1 MQDTKKTNTDKTTIG
16 LLIKAKL
23 RERKQSV
30 VWLAG
35 QLGCSRTNV
44 YKIFGK
50 KSIDT
55 DELMKIS
62 RILNFDF
69 FKLYSRP
76 LKSPFWGDVVLTQYL
91 ANFLKHATKSFH
103 GSFEV
108 IDRSHQKNVHS
119 ISRHTLIKVAA

>member
-44 YKIFGK
+44 YKNIWK
-50 KSIDT
+50 KVD
-55 DELMKIS
+55 
-62 RILNFDF
+62 
-69 FKLYSRP
+69 
-76 LKSPFWGDVVLTQYL
+76 
-91 ANFLKHATKSFH
+91 
-103 GSFEV
+103 
-108 IDRSHQKNVHS
+108 
-119 ISRHTLIKVAA
+119 

>member
-69 FKLYSRP
+69 FKLYSDK
-76 LKSPFWGDVVLTQYL
+76 LKYG
-91 ANFLKHATKSFH
+91 
-103 GSFEV
+103 
-108 IDRSHQKNVHS
+108 
-119 ISRHTLIKVAA
+119 

>member
-69 FKLYSRP
+69 FKRQAQKRIKKDFL
-76 LKSPFWGDVVLTQYL
+76 
-91 ANFLKHATKSFH
+91 NFQINKTDTRWALLLDAGAPIALFQI
-103 GSFEV
+103 G
-108 IDRSHQKNVHS
+108 HS
-119 ISRHTLIKVAA
+119 V

>member
-50 KSIDT
+50 
-55 DELMKIS
+55 
-62 RILNFDF
+62 
-69 FKLYSRP
+69 P
-76 LKSPFWGDVVLTQYL
+76 
-91 ANFLKHATKSFH
+91 
-103 GSFEV
+103 
-108 IDRSHQKNVHS
+108 
-119 ISRHTLIKVAA
+119 

>member
-35 QLGCSRTNV
+35 QLRCSRTNV
-44 YKIFGK
+44 YKIFWK

-69 FKLYSRP
+69 FKLYSDK
-76 LKSPFWGDVVLTQYL
+76 LKNG
-91 ANFLKHATKSFH
+91 
-103 GSFEV
+103 
-108 IDRSHQKNVHS
+108 
-119 ISRHTLIKVAA
+119 

>member
-44 YKIFGK
+44 YK
-50 KSIDT
+50 
-55 DELMKIS
+55 
-62 RILNFDF
+62 
-69 FKLYSRP
+69 
-76 LKSPFWGDVVLTQYL
+76 
-91 ANFLKHATKSFH
+91 
-103 GSFEV
+103 
-108 IDRSHQKNVHS
+108 
-119 ISRHTLIKVAA
+119 TLIPQHFDLTLFIST